1 MTYEIGYRK
10 YEVDE
15 RWGRM
20 PEGYEIFRAAG
31 VAVDGDDRV
40 YVFNRS
46 ANNVIV
52 FDREGDMITAWDRD
66 FIEPHAATVDQHGNI
81 YLVDRDTHVIEK
93 FTLDGELL
101 MTLGNRNQPS
111 DTGGTELGQL
121 ANKAGGPNNKPTGV
135 AVAADGT
142 IFVSD
147 GYQNCRVHK
156 YDAEGNHLM
165 SWGVPGKVE
174 PGHFHLPH
182 GIGVDN
188 RGRVLVCDREN
199 HRIQLFNQ
207 DGEHLETWTGFRQPT
222 AVVIGPDDT
231 VYVPELQARVTI
243 LDSDGKVLGQWGGE
257 EDQAPGGFVAPHG
270 IAIDSHGDIYVGE
283 VLEGAR
289 IQKFVLQ

>member
-66 FIEPHAATVDQHGNI
+66 FIEPHAATVDQQGNI

-121 ANKAGGPNNKPTGV
+121 VNKIGGPNNKPTGV
-135 AVAADGT
+135 AVAPDGT

>member
-1 MTYEIGYRK
+1 MIYEIGPRK

-15 RWGRM
+15 GWGRM
-20 PEGYEIFRAAG
+20 PAGYEIFRAAG

-46 ANNVIV
+46 AHNVIV

-66 FIEPHAATVDQHGNI
+66 FIEPHAATVDRQGNI

-121 ANKAGGPNNKPTGV
+121 VNKIGGPNNKPTGV
-135 AVAADGT
+135 AIAPDGT

-243 LDSDGKVLGQWGGE
+243 LDSDGKVIGQWGGE
-257 EDQAPGGFVAPHG
+257 EDQSPGGFVAPHG

>member
-1 MTYEIGYRK
+1 MEYHYNQEALMTYEIGYRK

-188 RGRVLVCDREN
+188 RGG
-199 HRIQLFNQ
+199 H
-207 DGEHLETWTGFRQPT
+207 WP
-222 AVVIGPDDT
+222 
-231 VYVPELQARVTI
+231 
-243 LDSDGKVLGQWGGE
+243 
-257 EDQAPGGFVAPHG
+257 
-270 IAIDSHGDIYVGE
+270 
-283 VLEGAR
+283 
-289 IQKFVLQ
+289 

>member
-1 MTYEIGYRK
+1 MTYAIGSRK

-15 RWGRM
+15 GWGRM
-20 PEGYEIFRAAG
+20 PDGYEIFRAAG

-46 ANNVIV
+46 AHNVIV

-66 FIEPHAATVDQHGNI
+66 FIEPHAATVDRNGNI

-101 MTLGNRNQPS
+101 LTLGNRNQPS

-121 ANKAGGPNNKPTGV
+121 VKKIGAPNNKPTGV
-135 AVAADGT
+135 AVAPNGT

-156 YDAEGNHLM
+156 YDAEGNLLM

-199 HRIQLFNQ
+199 HRIQLFSQ
-207 DGEHLETWTGFRQPT
+207 DGEYLDTWTGFRQPT

-231 VYVPELQARVTI
+231 VYVPELQSRVTI
-243 LDSDGKVLGQWGGE
+243 LDSDGNVLGQWGGE
-257 EDQAPGGFVAPHG
+257 EDKSPGGFIAPHG

>member
-1 MTYEIGYRK
+1 MTYEIGFRK

-15 RWGRM
+15 GWGRM
-20 PEGYEIFRAAG
+20 PEGYKIFRAAG
-31 VAVDGDDRV
+31 GAVDGDDRV

-46 ANNVIV
+46 AHNVIV

-66 FIEPHAATVDQHGNI
+66 FIEPHAATVDRQGNI

-121 ANKAGGPNNKPTGV
+121 VNKIGGPNNKPTGV
-135 AVAADGT
+135 AVAPDGT

-165 SWGVPGKVE
+165 SWGVPGKGE

-199 HRIQLFNQ
+199 PRIQLFTQ
-207 DGEHLETWTGFRQPT
+207 DGEHLETWTGFRHPT

>member
-31 VAVDGDDRV
+31 VAVGGDDRV

>member
-31 VAVDGDDRV
+31 VAVGGDDRV

-66 FIEPHAATVDQHGNI
+66 FIEPHAATVDRQGNI

-121 ANKAGGPNNKPTGV
+121 VNKIGGPNNKPTGV
-135 AVAADGT
+135 AVAPDGT

>member
-66 FIEPHAATVDQHGNI
+66 FIEPHAATVDQQGNI

-121 ANKAGGPNNKPTGV
+121 VNKIGEPNNKPTGV
-135 AVAADGT
+135 AVAPDGT

>member
-1 MTYEIGYRK
+1 MTYEIGSRK

-15 RWGRM
+15 GWGRM

-31 VAVDGDDRV
+31 VAVDGNDRV

-46 ANNVIV
+46 AHNVIV
-52 FDREGDMITAWDRD
+52 FDRDGDMLTAWDRD
-66 FIEPHAATVDQHGNI
+66 FIEPHAATVDRDGNI

-121 ANKAGGPNNKPTGV
+121 VNKIGGPNNKPTGV
-135 AVAADGT
+135 AVAPDGT

-207 DGEHLETWTGFRQPT
+207 DGGHLETWTGFRQPT

-243 LDSDGKVLGQWGGE
+243 LDSDGKVIGQWGGE
-257 EDQAPGGFVAPHG
+257 EDQSPGGFVAPHG

>member
-1 MTYEIGYRK
+1 MTYTIGSRK
-10 YEVDE
+10 YELDE
-15 RWGRM
+15 GWGRM
-20 PEGYEIFRAAG
+20 PEGIEIFRAAG

-46 ANNVIV
+46 DHNVIV
-52 FDREGDMITAWDRD
+52 FDRDGDMITAWDRK
-66 FIEPHAATVDQHGNI
+66 FIEPHAATVDREGNL
-81 YLVDRDTHVIEK
+81 YLVDRDTHVVEK
-93 FTLDGELL
+93 FTLEGELL
-101 MTLGNRNQPS
+101 MTLGNRDQPS

-121 ANKAGGPNNKPTGV
+121 VNKAAGPNNKPTGV
-135 AVAADGT
+135 AIAPDGT

-156 YDAEGNHLM
+156 YDAEGNLLM

-199 HRIQLFNQ
+199 HRIQLFSQ
-207 DGEHLETWTGFRQPT
+207 DGEYLDTWTGFRQPT

-231 VYVPELQARVTI
+231 VYVPELQSRVTI
-243 LDSDGKVLGQWGGE
+243 LDSDGKVLARWGGE
-257 EDQAPGGFVAPHG
+257 EDTSPGGFIAPHG